1 MKKSCMEQV
10 TSEGKREC
18 LITELGIWL
27 VIDGVGSI
35 IFYHKQTL
43 KEHLIRV
50 IRAGAGVTLIAL
62 CFWN

>member
-1 MKKSCMEQV
+1 MN
-10 TSEGKREC
+10 RC
-18 LITELGIWL
+18 LIAGLGIWL

-50 IRAGAGVTLIAL
+50 IRAGVGVTLIAL
-62 CFWN
+62 CIWN